1 MPSEER
7 EGKSNTVHGM
17 MSEKC
22 RRITVIEG
30 RKSQQLE
37 GKGGFGLFLFL
48 YGDHQGMLEGYW
60 NKPVEKKN
68 SKTEGGKSN
77 GITS

>member
-30 RKSQQLE
+30 RKSQHLE
-37 GKGGFGLFLFL
+37 GKGGFGKFLVCF
-48 YGDHQGMLEGYW
+48 YFCMETTKVCWKATGT
-60 NKPVEKKN
+60 NR
-68 SKTEGGKSN
+68 
-77 GITS
+77 

>member
-7 EGKSNTVHGM
+7 EGKSNTVHWM

-30 RKSQQLE
+30 RKLQQLE

-48 YGDHQGMLEGYW
+48 YGDHQSMLEGYW